1 MGFFRNFFMLL
12 CLGSAFVLLCNI
24 KLNYWTNLIKIQSNN
39 PVKPPKSSTQK
50 KTVKTQKKEIK
61 LVVDLSD
68 RYVYYYENNQMINKY
83 PVSIGKEDWETPT
96 GEFKI
101 TEKKR
106 NPSWI
111 QPLTGE
117 IIPAGENNPL
127 GDRWI
132 GFWSDGLHKI
142 GFHGTNKEY
151 AVGEANSHG
160 CLRMKNEDIRK
171 IYSLVSIGTAVIVK
185 K

>member
-1 MGFFRNFFMLL
+1 MRFFRYFFMLL
-12 CLGSAFVLLCNI
+12 CFGSSLVLLSGL
-24 KLNYWTNLIKIQSNN
+24 KLNSLTNFIKIKSNN
-39 PVKPPKSSTQK
+39 PVKPPLSITQK
-50 KTVKTQKKEIK
+50 KSVKKQKKEIK

-68 RYVYYYENNQMINKY
+68 RHVYYYENNQLINKY

-96 GEFKI
+96 GQFKI

-117 IIPAGENNPL
+117 IIPAGKNNPL

-132 GFWSDGLHKI
+132 GFWSDGLHQI
-142 GFHGTNKEY
+142 GFHGTNKDY

-160 CLRMKNEDIRK
+160 CLRMKNEHIRK
-171 IYSLVSIGTAVIVK
+171 IYNLVTIGTPVIVQK
-185 K
+185 

>member
-1 MGFFRNFFMLL
+1 MRFFRYFFMLL
-12 CLGSAFVLLCNI
+12 CLGSALVLLSGLKI
-24 KLNYWTNLIKIQSNN
+24 NYLTNFLKIQSNN
-39 PVKPPKSSTQK
+39 PVKPPKSITQK

-68 RYVYYYENNQMINKY
+68 RRVYYYHNNQLINKY
-83 PVSIGKEDWETPT
+83 PVSVGKEDWETPT

-101 TEKKR
+101 TEKKL

-117 IIPAGENNPL
+117 IIPAGKDNPL

-132 GFWSDGLHKI
+132 GFWSNGLHKI

-160 CLRMKNEDIRK
+160 CLRMKNEHIRK
-171 IYSLVSIGTAVIVK
+171 IYSLVSIGTPVIIK
-185 K
+185 N